1 MDDGVRINKFLG
13 SAGYCSRR
21 EADRLVGEGRV
32 FIDGNMAD
40 MGSRVMPG
48 QKVYVDGKAVVPEE
62 ENILIAVNKPRGIVC
77 TTTDKQGANNI
88 VDFLGCDKRIY
99 PVGRLDK
106 DSEGLLLM
114 TNDGELMNNILT
126 GKNEH
131 EKEYIVEVD
140 KNLSD
145 DFERRMSEPMYLK
158 ELDKTT
164 RPCRVIKAGKK
175 TFRIILKQGLNRQ
188 IRRMCSNLGY
198 KVVKLKRIRIMN
210 IELNDLPAGATR
222 KIEGSEY
229 EKLMN
234 LINKKLGQKVV
245 TEMTDLE
252 RIKELVS
259 ILNKAGKSYYSEGV
273 EIMSNF
279 EYDKL
284 YDELVKL
291 EEKTKIV
298 LSDSPTVNVG
308 YETLSELPK
317 ERHDS
322 PMLSLDKTKNSDEL
336 VDWLGSQRGLLSWKL
351 DGLTIV
357 LTYENGELLKAV
369 TRGNGEVGEII
380 TQNAK
385 VFKNV
390 PLSIPFKGRLVIR
403 GEAIITYS
411 DFEKINE

>member
-88 VDFLGCDKRIY
+88 VDFLGCYKRIY

-164 RPCRVIKAGKK
+164 RPCRVIKTGKK

-234 LINKKLGQKVV
+234 LINKK
-245 TEMTDLE
+245 
-252 RIKELVS
+252 
-259 ILNKAGKSYYSEGV
+259 
-273 EIMSNF
+273 
-279 EYDKL
+279 
-284 YDELVKL
+284 
-291 EEKTKIV
+291 
-298 LSDSPTVNVG
+298 
-308 YETLSELPK
+308 
-317 ERHDS
+317 
-322 PMLSLDKTKNSDEL
+322 
-336 VDWLGSQRGLLSWKL
+336 
-351 DGLTIV
+351 
-357 LTYENGELLKAV
+357 
-369 TRGNGEVGEII
+369 
-380 TQNAK
+380 
-385 VFKNV
+385 
-390 PLSIPFKGRLVIR
+390 
-403 GEAIITYS
+403 
-411 DFEKINE
+411 

>member
-164 RPCRVIKAGKK
+164 RPFRVIKTGKK

-234 LINKKLGQKVV
+234 LINKK
-245 TEMTDLE
+245 
-252 RIKELVS
+252 
-259 ILNKAGKSYYSEGV
+259 
-273 EIMSNF
+273 
-279 EYDKL
+279 
-284 YDELVKL
+284 
-291 EEKTKIV
+291 
-298 LSDSPTVNVG
+298 
-308 YETLSELPK
+308 
-317 ERHDS
+317 
-322 PMLSLDKTKNSDEL
+322 
-336 VDWLGSQRGLLSWKL
+336 
-351 DGLTIV
+351 
-357 LTYENGELLKAV
+357 
-369 TRGNGEVGEII
+369 
-380 TQNAK
+380 
-385 VFKNV
+385 
-390 PLSIPFKGRLVIR
+390 
-403 GEAIITYS
+403 
-411 DFEKINE
+411 

>member
-1 MDDGVRINKFLG
+1 MDDGLRINKFLG

-164 RPCRVIKAGKK
+164 RPCRVIKTGKK

-234 LINKKLGQKVV
+234 LINKK
-245 TEMTDLE
+245 
-252 RIKELVS
+252 
-259 ILNKAGKSYYSEGV
+259 
-273 EIMSNF
+273 
-279 EYDKL
+279 
-284 YDELVKL
+284 
-291 EEKTKIV
+291 
-298 LSDSPTVNVG
+298 
-308 YETLSELPK
+308 
-317 ERHDS
+317 
-322 PMLSLDKTKNSDEL
+322 
-336 VDWLGSQRGLLSWKL
+336 
-351 DGLTIV
+351 
-357 LTYENGELLKAV
+357 
-369 TRGNGEVGEII
+369 
-380 TQNAK
+380 
-385 VFKNV
+385 
-390 PLSIPFKGRLVIR
+390 
-403 GEAIITYS
+403 
-411 DFEKINE
+411 

>member
-1 MDDGVRINKFLG
+1 MDDGVRINKFLS

-21 EADRLVGEGRV
+21 EADRLVGEGCV
-32 FIDGNMAD
+32 FIDENMAD

-48 QKVYVDGKAVVPEE
+48 QKVYVDGKEVVPEE
-62 ENILIAVNKPRGIVC
+62 EKILIAVNKPRGIVC
-77 TTTDKQGANNI
+77 TTTDRQGANNI

-164 RPCRVIKAGKK
+164 RPCRVVKTGKK

-222 KIEGSEY
+222 KIEGCEY

-234 LINKKLGQKVV
+234 RINKK
-245 TEMTDLE
+245 
-252 RIKELVS
+252 
-259 ILNKAGKSYYSEGV
+259 
-273 EIMSNF
+273 
-279 EYDKL
+279 
-284 YDELVKL
+284 
-291 EEKTKIV
+291 
-298 LSDSPTVNVG
+298 
-308 YETLSELPK
+308 
-317 ERHDS
+317 
-322 PMLSLDKTKNSDEL
+322 
-336 VDWLGSQRGLLSWKL
+336 
-351 DGLTIV
+351 
-357 LTYENGELLKAV
+357 
-369 TRGNGEVGEII
+369 
-380 TQNAK
+380 
-385 VFKNV
+385 
-390 PLSIPFKGRLVIR
+390 
-403 GEAIITYS
+403 
-411 DFEKINE
+411 

>member
-32 FIDGNMAD
+32 FIDGNIAD

-62 ENILIAVNKPRGIVC
+62 ENILIAVNKPRGIVS

-164 RPCRVIKAGKK
+164 RPCRVIKTGKK

-234 LINKKLGQKVV
+234 LINKK
-245 TEMTDLE
+245 
-252 RIKELVS
+252 
-259 ILNKAGKSYYSEGV
+259 
-273 EIMSNF
+273 
-279 EYDKL
+279 
-284 YDELVKL
+284 
-291 EEKTKIV
+291 
-298 LSDSPTVNVG
+298 
-308 YETLSELPK
+308 
-317 ERHDS
+317 
-322 PMLSLDKTKNSDEL
+322 
-336 VDWLGSQRGLLSWKL
+336 
-351 DGLTIV
+351 
-357 LTYENGELLKAV
+357 
-369 TRGNGEVGEII
+369 
-380 TQNAK
+380 
-385 VFKNV
+385 
-390 PLSIPFKGRLVIR
+390 
-403 GEAIITYS
+403 
-411 DFEKINE
+411 

>member
-32 FIDGNMAD
+32 FIDRNMAE

-164 RPCRVIKAGKK
+164 RPCRVIKTGKK

-234 LINKKLGQKVV
+234 LINKK
-245 TEMTDLE
+245 
-252 RIKELVS
+252 
-259 ILNKAGKSYYSEGV
+259 
-273 EIMSNF
+273 
-279 EYDKL
+279 
-284 YDELVKL
+284 
-291 EEKTKIV
+291 
-298 LSDSPTVNVG
+298 
-308 YETLSELPK
+308 
-317 ERHDS
+317 
-322 PMLSLDKTKNSDEL
+322 
-336 VDWLGSQRGLLSWKL
+336 
-351 DGLTIV
+351 
-357 LTYENGELLKAV
+357 
-369 TRGNGEVGEII
+369 
-380 TQNAK
+380 
-385 VFKNV
+385 
-390 PLSIPFKGRLVIR
+390 
-403 GEAIITYS
+403 
-411 DFEKINE
+411 

>member
-62 ENILIAVNKPRGIVC
+62 ENILIAVNKPKGIVC

-114 TNDGELMNNILT
+114 TNDGELMNNVLT

-164 RPCRVIKAGKK
+164 RPCRVIKTGKK

-234 LINKKLGQKVV
+234 LINKK
-245 TEMTDLE
+245 
-252 RIKELVS
+252 
-259 ILNKAGKSYYSEGV
+259 
-273 EIMSNF
+273 
-279 EYDKL
+279 
-284 YDELVKL
+284 
-291 EEKTKIV
+291 
-298 LSDSPTVNVG
+298 
-308 YETLSELPK
+308 
-317 ERHDS
+317 
-322 PMLSLDKTKNSDEL
+322 
-336 VDWLGSQRGLLSWKL
+336 
-351 DGLTIV
+351 
-357 LTYENGELLKAV
+357 
-369 TRGNGEVGEII
+369 
-380 TQNAK
+380 
-385 VFKNV
+385 
-390 PLSIPFKGRLVIR
+390 
-403 GEAIITYS
+403 
-411 DFEKINE
+411 

>member
-126 GKNEH
+126 GKNEY

-164 RPCRVIKAGKK
+164 RPCRVIKTGKK

-198 KVVKLKRIRIMN
+198 KVIKLKRIRIMN

-234 LINKKLGQKVV
+234 LINKK
-245 TEMTDLE
+245 
-252 RIKELVS
+252 
-259 ILNKAGKSYYSEGV
+259 
-273 EIMSNF
+273 
-279 EYDKL
+279 
-284 YDELVKL
+284 
-291 EEKTKIV
+291 
-298 LSDSPTVNVG
+298 
-308 YETLSELPK
+308 
-317 ERHDS
+317 
-322 PMLSLDKTKNSDEL
+322 
-336 VDWLGSQRGLLSWKL
+336 
-351 DGLTIV
+351 
-357 LTYENGELLKAV
+357 
-369 TRGNGEVGEII
+369 
-380 TQNAK
+380 
-385 VFKNV
+385 
-390 PLSIPFKGRLVIR
+390 
-403 GEAIITYS
+403 
-411 DFEKINE
+411 

>member
-77 TTTDKQGANNI
+77 TTTDKQGSNNI

-164 RPCRVIKAGKK
+164 RPCRVIKTGKK

-234 LINKKLGQKVV
+234 LINKK
-245 TEMTDLE
+245 
-252 RIKELVS
+252 
-259 ILNKAGKSYYSEGV
+259 
-273 EIMSNF
+273 
-279 EYDKL
+279 
-284 YDELVKL
+284 
-291 EEKTKIV
+291 
-298 LSDSPTVNVG
+298 
-308 YETLSELPK
+308 
-317 ERHDS
+317 
-322 PMLSLDKTKNSDEL
+322 
-336 VDWLGSQRGLLSWKL
+336 
-351 DGLTIV
+351 
-357 LTYENGELLKAV
+357 
-369 TRGNGEVGEII
+369 
-380 TQNAK
+380 
-385 VFKNV
+385 
-390 PLSIPFKGRLVIR
+390 
-403 GEAIITYS
+403 
-411 DFEKINE
+411 

>member
-164 RPCRVIKAGKK
+164 RPCRVIKTGKK

-210 IELNDLPAGATR
+210 IERNDLPAGATR

-234 LINKKLGQKVV
+234 LINKK
-245 TEMTDLE
+245 
-252 RIKELVS
+252 
-259 ILNKAGKSYYSEGV
+259 
-273 EIMSNF
+273 
-279 EYDKL
+279 
-284 YDELVKL
+284 
-291 EEKTKIV
+291 
-298 LSDSPTVNVG
+298 
-308 YETLSELPK
+308 
-317 ERHDS
+317 
-322 PMLSLDKTKNSDEL
+322 
-336 VDWLGSQRGLLSWKL
+336 
-351 DGLTIV
+351 
-357 LTYENGELLKAV
+357 
-369 TRGNGEVGEII
+369 
-380 TQNAK
+380 
-385 VFKNV
+385 
-390 PLSIPFKGRLVIR
+390 
-403 GEAIITYS
+403 
-411 DFEKINE
+411 

>member
-140 KNLSD
+140 KNISD

-234 LINKKLGQKVV
+234 LINKK
-245 TEMTDLE
+245 
-252 RIKELVS
+252 
-259 ILNKAGKSYYSEGV
+259 
-273 EIMSNF
+273 
-279 EYDKL
+279 
-284 YDELVKL
+284 
-291 EEKTKIV
+291 
-298 LSDSPTVNVG
+298 
-308 YETLSELPK
+308 
-317 ERHDS
+317 
-322 PMLSLDKTKNSDEL
+322 
-336 VDWLGSQRGLLSWKL
+336 
-351 DGLTIV
+351 
-357 LTYENGELLKAV
+357 
-369 TRGNGEVGEII
+369 
-380 TQNAK
+380 
-385 VFKNV
+385 
-390 PLSIPFKGRLVIR
+390 
-403 GEAIITYS
+403 
-411 DFEKINE
+411 

>member
-48 QKVYVDGKAVVPEE
+48 QKVYVDGKEVVPEE

-164 RPCRVIKAGKK
+164 RPCRVIKTGKK

-222 KIEGSEY
+222 KSEGSDY

-234 LINKKLGQKVV
+234 LINKK
-245 TEMTDLE
+245 
-252 RIKELVS
+252 
-259 ILNKAGKSYYSEGV
+259 
-273 EIMSNF
+273 
-279 EYDKL
+279 
-284 YDELVKL
+284 
-291 EEKTKIV
+291 
-298 LSDSPTVNVG
+298 
-308 YETLSELPK
+308 
-317 ERHDS
+317 
-322 PMLSLDKTKNSDEL
+322 
-336 VDWLGSQRGLLSWKL
+336 
-351 DGLTIV
+351 
-357 LTYENGELLKAV
+357 
-369 TRGNGEVGEII
+369 
-380 TQNAK
+380 
-385 VFKNV
+385 
-390 PLSIPFKGRLVIR
+390 
-403 GEAIITYS
+403 
-411 DFEKINE
+411 

>member
-1 MDDGVRINKFLG
+1 MDDGVRINKFLS

-48 QKVYVDGKAVVPEE
+48 QKVYVDGKEVVPEE

-164 RPCRVIKAGKK
+164 RPCRVIKTGKK

-234 LINKKLGQKVV
+234 LINKK
-245 TEMTDLE
+245 
-252 RIKELVS
+252 
-259 ILNKAGKSYYSEGV
+259 
-273 EIMSNF
+273 
-279 EYDKL
+279 
-284 YDELVKL
+284 
-291 EEKTKIV
+291 
-298 LSDSPTVNVG
+298 
-308 YETLSELPK
+308 
-317 ERHDS
+317 
-322 PMLSLDKTKNSDEL
+322 
-336 VDWLGSQRGLLSWKL
+336 
-351 DGLTIV
+351 
-357 LTYENGELLKAV
+357 
-369 TRGNGEVGEII
+369 
-380 TQNAK
+380 
-385 VFKNV
+385 
-390 PLSIPFKGRLVIR
+390 
-403 GEAIITYS
+403 
-411 DFEKINE
+411 

>member
-40 MGSRVMPG
+40 MGSRIMPG

-164 RPCRVIKAGKK
+164 RPCRVIKTGKK

-234 LINKKLGQKVV
+234 LINKK
-245 TEMTDLE
+245 
-252 RIKELVS
+252 
-259 ILNKAGKSYYSEGV
+259 
-273 EIMSNF
+273 
-279 EYDKL
+279 
-284 YDELVKL
+284 
-291 EEKTKIV
+291 
-298 LSDSPTVNVG
+298 
-308 YETLSELPK
+308 
-317 ERHDS
+317 
-322 PMLSLDKTKNSDEL
+322 
-336 VDWLGSQRGLLSWKL
+336 
-351 DGLTIV
+351 
-357 LTYENGELLKAV
+357 
-369 TRGNGEVGEII
+369 
-380 TQNAK
+380 
-385 VFKNV
+385 
-390 PLSIPFKGRLVIR
+390 
-403 GEAIITYS
+403 
-411 DFEKINE
+411 

>member
-32 FIDGNMAD
+32 FIDRNMAD

-145 DFERRMSEPMYLK
+145 DFECRMSEPMYLK

-164 RPCRVIKAGKK
+164 RPCRVIKTGKK

-234 LINKKLGQKVV
+234 LINKK
-245 TEMTDLE
+245 
-252 RIKELVS
+252 
-259 ILNKAGKSYYSEGV
+259 
-273 EIMSNF
+273 
-279 EYDKL
+279 
-284 YDELVKL
+284 
-291 EEKTKIV
+291 
-298 LSDSPTVNVG
+298 
-308 YETLSELPK
+308 
-317 ERHDS
+317 
-322 PMLSLDKTKNSDEL
+322 
-336 VDWLGSQRGLLSWKL
+336 
-351 DGLTIV
+351 
-357 LTYENGELLKAV
+357 
-369 TRGNGEVGEII
+369 
-380 TQNAK
+380 
-385 VFKNV
+385 
-390 PLSIPFKGRLVIR
+390 
-403 GEAIITYS
+403 
-411 DFEKINE
+411 

>member
-21 EADRLVGEGRV
+21 EADRLDGEGRV
-32 FIDGNMAD
+32 FIDRNMAD

-164 RPCRVIKAGKK
+164 RPCRVIKTGKK

-234 LINKKLGQKVV
+234 LINKK
-245 TEMTDLE
+245 
-252 RIKELVS
+252 
-259 ILNKAGKSYYSEGV
+259 
-273 EIMSNF
+273 
-279 EYDKL
+279 
-284 YDELVKL
+284 
-291 EEKTKIV
+291 
-298 LSDSPTVNVG
+298 
-308 YETLSELPK
+308 
-317 ERHDS
+317 
-322 PMLSLDKTKNSDEL
+322 
-336 VDWLGSQRGLLSWKL
+336 
-351 DGLTIV
+351 
-357 LTYENGELLKAV
+357 
-369 TRGNGEVGEII
+369 
-380 TQNAK
+380 
-385 VFKNV
+385 
-390 PLSIPFKGRLVIR
+390 
-403 GEAIITYS
+403 
-411 DFEKINE
+411 

>member
-48 QKVYVDGKAVVPEE
+48 QKVYVDGKEVVPEE

-88 VDFLGCDKRIY
+88 VDFLGCEKRIY

-164 RPCRVIKAGKK
+164 RPCRVIKTGKK

-234 LINKKLGQKVV
+234 LINKK
-245 TEMTDLE
+245 
-252 RIKELVS
+252 
-259 ILNKAGKSYYSEGV
+259 
-273 EIMSNF
+273 
-279 EYDKL
+279 
-284 YDELVKL
+284 
-291 EEKTKIV
+291 
-298 LSDSPTVNVG
+298 
-308 YETLSELPK
+308 
-317 ERHDS
+317 
-322 PMLSLDKTKNSDEL
+322 
-336 VDWLGSQRGLLSWKL
+336 
-351 DGLTIV
+351 
-357 LTYENGELLKAV
+357 
-369 TRGNGEVGEII
+369 
-380 TQNAK
+380 
-385 VFKNV
+385 
-390 PLSIPFKGRLVIR
+390 
-403 GEAIITYS
+403 
-411 DFEKINE
+411 

>member
-164 RPCRVIKAGKK
+164 RPCRVIKTGKK

-222 KIEGSEY
+222 KIEDSEY

-234 LINKKLGQKVV
+234 LINKK
-245 TEMTDLE
+245 
-252 RIKELVS
+252 
-259 ILNKAGKSYYSEGV
+259 
-273 EIMSNF
+273 
-279 EYDKL
+279 
-284 YDELVKL
+284 
-291 EEKTKIV
+291 
-298 LSDSPTVNVG
+298 
-308 YETLSELPK
+308 
-317 ERHDS
+317 
-322 PMLSLDKTKNSDEL
+322 
-336 VDWLGSQRGLLSWKL
+336 
-351 DGLTIV
+351 
-357 LTYENGELLKAV
+357 
-369 TRGNGEVGEII
+369 
-380 TQNAK
+380 
-385 VFKNV
+385 
-390 PLSIPFKGRLVIR
+390 
-403 GEAIITYS
+403 
-411 DFEKINE
+411 

>member
-164 RPCRVIKAGKK
+164 RPCRVIKTGKK

-188 IRRMCSNLGY
+188 IRRMCEYFGY
-198 KVVKLKRIRIMN
+198 RVVHLRRDRIMN
-210 IELNDLPAGATR
+210 IT
-222 KIEGSEY
+222 
-229 EKLMN
+229 
-234 LINKKLGQKVV
+234 
-245 TEMTDLE
+245 
-252 RIKELVS
+252 
-259 ILNKAGKSYYSEGV
+259 
-273 EIMSNF
+273 
-279 EYDKL
+279 
-284 YDELVKL
+284 
-291 EEKTKIV
+291 
-298 LSDSPTVNVG
+298 
-308 YETLSELPK
+308 
-317 ERHDS
+317 
-322 PMLSLDKTKNSDEL
+322 
-336 VDWLGSQRGLLSWKL
+336 L
-351 DGLTIV
+351 DGL
-357 LTYENGELLKAV
+357 K
-369 TRGNGEVGEII
+369 
-380 TQNAK
+380 
-385 VFKNV
+385 
-390 PLSIPFKGRLVIR
+390 KGRYRKLTLREVS
-403 GEAIITYS
+403 EL
-411 DFEKINE
+411 KKML

>member
-21 EADRLVGEGRV
+21 EADRLVCEGRV

-164 RPCRVIKAGKK
+164 SPCRVIKTGKK
-175 TFRIILKQGLNRQ
+175 TFRIIVKQGLNRQ

-229 EKLMN
+229 QKLMN
-234 LINKKLGQKVV
+234 LINKK
-245 TEMTDLE
+245 
-252 RIKELVS
+252 
-259 ILNKAGKSYYSEGV
+259 
-273 EIMSNF
+273 
-279 EYDKL
+279 
-284 YDELVKL
+284 
-291 EEKTKIV
+291 
-298 LSDSPTVNVG
+298 
-308 YETLSELPK
+308 
-317 ERHDS
+317 
-322 PMLSLDKTKNSDEL
+322 
-336 VDWLGSQRGLLSWKL
+336 
-351 DGLTIV
+351 
-357 LTYENGELLKAV
+357 
-369 TRGNGEVGEII
+369 
-380 TQNAK
+380 
-385 VFKNV
+385 
-390 PLSIPFKGRLVIR
+390 
-403 GEAIITYS
+403 
-411 DFEKINE
+411 

>member
-48 QKVYVDGKAVVPEE
+48 QKVYVDGKEVVPEE

-164 RPCRVIKAGKK
+164 RSCRVIKTGKK

-234 LINKKLGQKVV
+234 LINKK
-245 TEMTDLE
+245 
-252 RIKELVS
+252 
-259 ILNKAGKSYYSEGV
+259 
-273 EIMSNF
+273 
-279 EYDKL
+279 
-284 YDELVKL
+284 
-291 EEKTKIV
+291 
-298 LSDSPTVNVG
+298 
-308 YETLSELPK
+308 
-317 ERHDS
+317 
-322 PMLSLDKTKNSDEL
+322 
-336 VDWLGSQRGLLSWKL
+336 
-351 DGLTIV
+351 
-357 LTYENGELLKAV
+357 
-369 TRGNGEVGEII
+369 
-380 TQNAK
+380 
-385 VFKNV
+385 
-390 PLSIPFKGRLVIR
+390 
-403 GEAIITYS
+403 
-411 DFEKINE
+411 

>member
-1 MDDGVRINKFLG
+1 
-13 SAGYCSRR
+13 
-21 EADRLVGEGRV
+21 
-32 FIDGNMAD
+32 
-40 MGSRVMPG
+40 MPG
-48 QKVYVDGKAVVPEE
+48 QQVYVDGKAVVPEE

-234 LINKKLGQKVV
+234 LINKK
-245 TEMTDLE
+245 
-252 RIKELVS
+252 
-259 ILNKAGKSYYSEGV
+259 
-273 EIMSNF
+273 
-279 EYDKL
+279 
-284 YDELVKL
+284 
-291 EEKTKIV
+291 
-298 LSDSPTVNVG
+298 
-308 YETLSELPK
+308 
-317 ERHDS
+317 
-322 PMLSLDKTKNSDEL
+322 
-336 VDWLGSQRGLLSWKL
+336 
-351 DGLTIV
+351 
-357 LTYENGELLKAV
+357 
-369 TRGNGEVGEII
+369 
-380 TQNAK
+380 
-385 VFKNV
+385 
-390 PLSIPFKGRLVIR
+390 
-403 GEAIITYS
+403 
-411 DFEKINE
+411 

>member
-48 QKVYVDGKAVVPEE
+48 QKVYVDGKEVVPEE

-164 RPCRVIKAGKK
+164 RPCRVIKTGEK

-234 LINKKLGQKVV
+234 LINKK
-245 TEMTDLE
+245 
-252 RIKELVS
+252 
-259 ILNKAGKSYYSEGV
+259 
-273 EIMSNF
+273 
-279 EYDKL
+279 
-284 YDELVKL
+284 
-291 EEKTKIV
+291 
-298 LSDSPTVNVG
+298 
-308 YETLSELPK
+308 
-317 ERHDS
+317 
-322 PMLSLDKTKNSDEL
+322 
-336 VDWLGSQRGLLSWKL
+336 
-351 DGLTIV
+351 
-357 LTYENGELLKAV
+357 
-369 TRGNGEVGEII
+369 
-380 TQNAK
+380 
-385 VFKNV
+385 
-390 PLSIPFKGRLVIR
+390 
-403 GEAIITYS
+403 
-411 DFEKINE
+411 

>member
-32 FIDGNMAD
+32 FIDRNMAD

-164 RPCRVIKAGKK
+164 RPCRVIKTGKK

-210 IELNDLPAGATR
+210 IELNDLPVGATR

-234 LINKKLGQKVV
+234 LINKK
-245 TEMTDLE
+245 
-252 RIKELVS
+252 
-259 ILNKAGKSYYSEGV
+259 
-273 EIMSNF
+273 
-279 EYDKL
+279 
-284 YDELVKL
+284 
-291 EEKTKIV
+291 
-298 LSDSPTVNVG
+298 
-308 YETLSELPK
+308 
-317 ERHDS
+317 
-322 PMLSLDKTKNSDEL
+322 
-336 VDWLGSQRGLLSWKL
+336 
-351 DGLTIV
+351 
-357 LTYENGELLKAV
+357 
-369 TRGNGEVGEII
+369 
-380 TQNAK
+380 
-385 VFKNV
+385 
-390 PLSIPFKGRLVIR
+390 
-403 GEAIITYS
+403 
-411 DFEKINE
+411 

>member
-145 DFERRMSEPMYLK
+145 DFERRMLEPMYLK

-164 RPCRVIKAGKK
+164 RPCRVIKTGKK

-234 LINKKLGQKVV
+234 LINKK
-245 TEMTDLE
+245 
-252 RIKELVS
+252 
-259 ILNKAGKSYYSEGV
+259 
-273 EIMSNF
+273 
-279 EYDKL
+279 
-284 YDELVKL
+284 
-291 EEKTKIV
+291 
-298 LSDSPTVNVG
+298 
-308 YETLSELPK
+308 
-317 ERHDS
+317 
-322 PMLSLDKTKNSDEL
+322 
-336 VDWLGSQRGLLSWKL
+336 
-351 DGLTIV
+351 
-357 LTYENGELLKAV
+357 
-369 TRGNGEVGEII
+369 
-380 TQNAK
+380 
-385 VFKNV
+385 
-390 PLSIPFKGRLVIR
+390 
-403 GEAIITYS
+403 
-411 DFEKINE
+411 

>member
-99 PVGRLDK
+99 P
-106 DSEGLLLM
+106 
-114 TNDGELMNNILT
+114 
-126 GKNEH
+126 
-131 EKEYIVEVD
+131 EVD

-164 RPCRVIKAGKK
+164 RPCRVIKTGKK

-229 EKLMN
+229 QKLMN
-234 LINKKLGQKVV
+234 LINKK
-245 TEMTDLE
+245 
-252 RIKELVS
+252 
-259 ILNKAGKSYYSEGV
+259 
-273 EIMSNF
+273 
-279 EYDKL
+279 
-284 YDELVKL
+284 
-291 EEKTKIV
+291 
-298 LSDSPTVNVG
+298 
-308 YETLSELPK
+308 
-317 ERHDS
+317 
-322 PMLSLDKTKNSDEL
+322 
-336 VDWLGSQRGLLSWKL
+336 
-351 DGLTIV
+351 
-357 LTYENGELLKAV
+357 
-369 TRGNGEVGEII
+369 
-380 TQNAK
+380 
-385 VFKNV
+385 
-390 PLSIPFKGRLVIR
+390 
-403 GEAIITYS
+403 
-411 DFEKINE
+411 

>member
-145 DFERRMSEPMYLK
+145 DFERRMSDPMYLK

-164 RPCRVIKAGKK
+164 RPCRVIKTGKK

-234 LINKKLGQKVV
+234 LINKK
-245 TEMTDLE
+245 
-252 RIKELVS
+252 
-259 ILNKAGKSYYSEGV
+259 
-273 EIMSNF
+273 
-279 EYDKL
+279 
-284 YDELVKL
+284 
-291 EEKTKIV
+291 
-298 LSDSPTVNVG
+298 
-308 YETLSELPK
+308 
-317 ERHDS
+317 
-322 PMLSLDKTKNSDEL
+322 
-336 VDWLGSQRGLLSWKL
+336 
-351 DGLTIV
+351 
-357 LTYENGELLKAV
+357 
-369 TRGNGEVGEII
+369 
-380 TQNAK
+380 
-385 VFKNV
+385 
-390 PLSIPFKGRLVIR
+390 
-403 GEAIITYS
+403 
-411 DFEKINE
+411 

>member
-164 RPCRVIKAGKK
+164 RPCRVIKTGKK

-210 IELNDLPAGATR
+210 IGLNDLPAGATR

-234 LINKKLGQKVV
+234 LINKK
-245 TEMTDLE
+245 
-252 RIKELVS
+252 
-259 ILNKAGKSYYSEGV
+259 
-273 EIMSNF
+273 
-279 EYDKL
+279 
-284 YDELVKL
+284 
-291 EEKTKIV
+291 
-298 LSDSPTVNVG
+298 
-308 YETLSELPK
+308 
-317 ERHDS
+317 
-322 PMLSLDKTKNSDEL
+322 
-336 VDWLGSQRGLLSWKL
+336 
-351 DGLTIV
+351 
-357 LTYENGELLKAV
+357 
-369 TRGNGEVGEII
+369 
-380 TQNAK
+380 
-385 VFKNV
+385 
-390 PLSIPFKGRLVIR
+390 
-403 GEAIITYS
+403 
-411 DFEKINE
+411 

>member
-164 RPCRVIKAGKK
+164 RPCRVIKTGKK

-222 KIEGSEY
+222 KIEDSE
-229 EKLMN
+229 
-234 LINKKLGQKVV
+234 
-245 TEMTDLE
+245 
-252 RIKELVS
+252 
-259 ILNKAGKSYYSEGV
+259 
-273 EIMSNF
+273 
-279 EYDKL
+279 
-284 YDELVKL
+284 
-291 EEKTKIV
+291 
-298 LSDSPTVNVG
+298 
-308 YETLSELPK
+308 
-317 ERHDS
+317 
-322 PMLSLDKTKNSDEL
+322 
-336 VDWLGSQRGLLSWKL
+336 
-351 DGLTIV
+351 
-357 LTYENGELLKAV
+357 
-369 TRGNGEVGEII
+369 
-380 TQNAK
+380 
-385 VFKNV
+385 
-390 PLSIPFKGRLVIR
+390 
-403 GEAIITYS
+403 
-411 DFEKINE
+411 

>member
-1 MDDGVRINKFLG
+1 MRCLKLIINSEIKKCNLCIRKCNVNRDVNLGVCQADNHLKVARAQLHFWEEPCVSGKNGSGTVFFSHCNLKCVFCQNHLISQEFNGKTISVERLAEIFL
-13 SAGYCSRR
+13 
-21 EADRLVGEGRV
+21 ELE
-32 FIDGNMAD
+32 
-40 MGSRVMPG
+40 
-48 QKVYVDGKAVVPEE
+48 
-62 ENILIAVNKPRGIVC
+62 
-77 TTTDKQGANNI
+77 KQGANNI

-234 LINKKLGQKVV
+234 LINKK
-245 TEMTDLE
+245 
-252 RIKELVS
+252 
-259 ILNKAGKSYYSEGV
+259 
-273 EIMSNF
+273 
-279 EYDKL
+279 
-284 YDELVKL
+284 
-291 EEKTKIV
+291 
-298 LSDSPTVNVG
+298 
-308 YETLSELPK
+308 
-317 ERHDS
+317 
-322 PMLSLDKTKNSDEL
+322 
-336 VDWLGSQRGLLSWKL
+336 
-351 DGLTIV
+351 
-357 LTYENGELLKAV
+357 
-369 TRGNGEVGEII
+369 
-380 TQNAK
+380 
-385 VFKNV
+385 
-390 PLSIPFKGRLVIR
+390 
-403 GEAIITYS
+403 
-411 DFEKINE
+411 

>member
-21 EADRLVGEGRV
+21 EADRLVGEGCV

-234 LINKKLGQKVV
+234 LINKK
-245 TEMTDLE
+245 
-252 RIKELVS
+252 
-259 ILNKAGKSYYSEGV
+259 
-273 EIMSNF
+273 
-279 EYDKL
+279 
-284 YDELVKL
+284 
-291 EEKTKIV
+291 
-298 LSDSPTVNVG
+298 
-308 YETLSELPK
+308 
-317 ERHDS
+317 
-322 PMLSLDKTKNSDEL
+322 
-336 VDWLGSQRGLLSWKL
+336 
-351 DGLTIV
+351 
-357 LTYENGELLKAV
+357 
-369 TRGNGEVGEII
+369 
-380 TQNAK
+380 
-385 VFKNV
+385 
-390 PLSIPFKGRLVIR
+390 
-403 GEAIITYS
+403 
-411 DFEKINE
+411 

>member
-1 MDDGVRINKFLG
+1 MDDGVRINKFLS

-21 EADRLVGEGRV
+21 EADRPVGEGRV

-40 MGSRVMPG
+40 MGSRGIPG

-234 LINKKLGQKVV
+234 LINKK
-245 TEMTDLE
+245 
-252 RIKELVS
+252 
-259 ILNKAGKSYYSEGV
+259 
-273 EIMSNF
+273 
-279 EYDKL
+279 
-284 YDELVKL
+284 
-291 EEKTKIV
+291 
-298 LSDSPTVNVG
+298 
-308 YETLSELPK
+308 
-317 ERHDS
+317 
-322 PMLSLDKTKNSDEL
+322 
-336 VDWLGSQRGLLSWKL
+336 
-351 DGLTIV
+351 
-357 LTYENGELLKAV
+357 
-369 TRGNGEVGEII
+369 
-380 TQNAK
+380 
-385 VFKNV
+385 
-390 PLSIPFKGRLVIR
+390 
-403 GEAIITYS
+403 
-411 DFEKINE
+411 

>member
-1 MDDGVRINKFLG
+1 MFEKRSGQ
-13 SAGYCSRR
+13 AC
-21 EADRLVGEGRV
+21 EGRV

-164 RPCRVIKAGKK
+164 RPCRVIKTGKK

-234 LINKKLGQKVV
+234 LINKK
-245 TEMTDLE
+245 
-252 RIKELVS
+252 
-259 ILNKAGKSYYSEGV
+259 
-273 EIMSNF
+273 
-279 EYDKL
+279 
-284 YDELVKL
+284 
-291 EEKTKIV
+291 
-298 LSDSPTVNVG
+298 
-308 YETLSELPK
+308 
-317 ERHDS
+317 
-322 PMLSLDKTKNSDEL
+322 
-336 VDWLGSQRGLLSWKL
+336 
-351 DGLTIV
+351 
-357 LTYENGELLKAV
+357 
-369 TRGNGEVGEII
+369 
-380 TQNAK
+380 
-385 VFKNV
+385 
-390 PLSIPFKGRLVIR
+390 
-403 GEAIITYS
+403 
-411 DFEKINE
+411 

>member
-1 MDDGVRINKFLG
+1 MDDGVRINKFLS

-164 RPCRVIKAGKK
+164 RPCRVIKTGEK

-234 LINKKLGQKVV
+234 LINKK
-245 TEMTDLE
+245 
-252 RIKELVS
+252 
-259 ILNKAGKSYYSEGV
+259 
-273 EIMSNF
+273 
-279 EYDKL
+279 
-284 YDELVKL
+284 
-291 EEKTKIV
+291 
-298 LSDSPTVNVG
+298 
-308 YETLSELPK
+308 
-317 ERHDS
+317 
-322 PMLSLDKTKNSDEL
+322 
-336 VDWLGSQRGLLSWKL
+336 
-351 DGLTIV
+351 
-357 LTYENGELLKAV
+357 
-369 TRGNGEVGEII
+369 
-380 TQNAK
+380 
-385 VFKNV
+385 
-390 PLSIPFKGRLVIR
+390 
-403 GEAIITYS
+403 
-411 DFEKINE
+411 